1 MTLLWQAV
9 LLAPLTTHVG
19 GKKMDEWA
27 LFDVFHPTFAVA
39 GSVRDSLESVKERG
53 EGSNGGQKVTLERI
67 ALGDQQ
73 LHQGHTH
80 LAK

>member
-1 MTLLWQAV
+1 M
-9 LLAPLTTHVG
+9 
-19 GKKMDEWA
+19 
-27 LFDVFHPTFAVA
+27 FHPTFAVA